1 MHPSTLCLVALVAAC
16 GPSSVDHGNA
26 GDVDGGRSSDG
37 ALSETCG
44 ALATVVRD
52 FRADFPDMKGIAGD
66 DHGVVATQI
75 GTDQKPV
82 YAPAGGTLT
91 VTSKATFD
99 QWYRDVDGV
108 NMRFELPMTLT
119 ETPSG
124 SGTYV
129 FDNQAYFPI
138 DGMGWGDP
146 AIDGHNFYF
155 TTEIHSTFHY
165 LGAEHFTFIGDD
177 DVWVFVN
184 GKLAIDLGGV
194 HSAETEA
201 IDFDAQAAAL
211 GLVVGGVYALD
222 IFQAERHPTG
232 STFRIETS
240 INCLVI
246 E

>member
-1 MHPSTLCLVALVAAC
+1 MHPSTLCLVALAAAC
-16 GPSSVDHGNA
+16 GPSSVDHGSA
-26 GDVDGGRSSDG
+26 GDVDGGRSVDG

-66 DHGVVATQI
+66 DRGVVETQI
-75 GTDQKPV
+75 GSDQKPV
-82 YAPAGGTLT
+82 YAPSGGTLT

-99 QWYRDVDGV
+99 QWYRDIDGV
-108 NMRFELPMTLT
+108 NLRFELPMTLT

-129 FDNQAYFPI
+129 FDNQAYFPV

-165 LGAEHFTFIGDD
+165 LGAEHFTFVGDD

-194 HSAETEA
+194 HSAESEA

-211 GLVVGGVYALD
+211 GLVVGGVYPLD